1 MSNFAVGN
9 NYAQTSFVIVTIA
22 TMINR
27 QKQYLPNNTLRELV
41 RDNNMLLMV
50 VSRFNIPFGFGD
62 MTVAQVCHANAID
75 TDTFLAVCNLLSFGN
90 ADYESVSL
98 SSLMTYLKCA
108 HAAFLEI
115 SLPRIRKHLIED
127 IDYRSDNRVS
137 FMLVKFFDDY
147 VAEVEHHMSHE
158 NGEVFGYI
166 EHLLAGER
174 DLANTISDFSANHGH
189 MASKLQEL
197 KDLFIY
203 HYSQP
208 DNPRLSS
215 VLFDIIMCEKDM
227 MAHFEVENRLLI
239 PAVEKLESNVKR
251 KPISTADKDEKSS
264 QSQTFM
270 LGERE
275 KDILRCIAKGKS
287 NKEIADELCI
297 SVHTVTTHRRN
308 ICAKLNIHSAAG
320 LAIFAIIHNLVKIE
334 DVNPIKD

>member
-1 MSNFAVGN
+1 
-9 NYAQTSFVIVTIA
+9 
-22 TMINR
+22 MINR
-27 QKQYLPNNTLRELV
+27 QKQYLPNNTLRELI

-62 MTVAQVCHANAID
+62 STVAQVCKSCRID

-108 HAAFLEI
+108 HSAFLEI

-127 IDYRSDNRVS
+127 IDYRSDDRVS
-137 FMLVKFFDDY
+137 FMLIKFFDDY

-158 NGEVFGYI
+158 NDEVFGYV
-166 EHLLAGER
+166 EQLLAGER
-174 DLANTISDFSANHGH
+174 NLKNSISDFSANHGH

-227 MAHFEVENRLLI
+227 MAHFEVENRLFI
-239 PAVEKLESNVKR
+239 PAVESLEFNVKQRSAIPESDDSNVTR
-251 KPISTADKDEKSS
+251 QATSL
-264 QSQTFM
+264 

-275 KDILRCIAKGKS
+275 KDILRCVAQGKS

-297 SVHTVTTHRRN
+297 SIHTVTTHRRN
-308 ICAKLNIHSAAG
+308 ICSKLDIHSAAG
-320 LAIFAIIHNLVKIE
+320 LTIFAIINGIVSIDEVK
-334 DVNPIKD
+334 PQ